1 MFLGELSKYLNLPC
15 PDDCG
20 SIELKGATADS
31 RQVQPGW
38 LFCAI
43 KGAVTDGNRFVDS
56 AIKAGAGAVLSDNSS
71 LSCTVP
77 VLRVQS
83 DAGYKTIARVAEAF
97 AGFPASKMRLVG
109 ITGTCGKTTT
119 AFLTREILR
128 NAGFNV
134 GMIGTVVYDVGNHQ
148 ELPADRTTPSPFLLQ
163 ELFGKMLVNGVQ
175 VVVMECSSAALDQE
189 RTGSAKFSAAA
200 FTNFS
205 RDHLDYHG
213 TMEAYLAAKK
223 KLFSDFLEDDASVV
237 LNADDSACASVAK
250 EISSSNVTIRTF
262 GANELHDSHA
272 LHTPLLSK
280 GDISLPGLFNRYNA
294 TCAALLA
301 KSLGADDDCIS
312 KTLRATH
319 GAPGRLER
327 FDCPNGVSAFV
338 DYAHTPEEI
347 TCALEALR
355 PDCPARIG
363 ILFGCGGDRD
373 RGKRPMMAKAAA
385 VADFVWLT
393 SDNPRTEQPEA
404 IIEDAKKGFPE
415 NCNYTV
421 EIDRRTAI
429 LRALESCNSGDWLL
443 IAGKGHEDYQEINHC
458 KIPFTDQGVIREFL
472 ASASHDKT

>member
-1 MFLGELSKYLNLPC
+1 MLFEELANYLNLSC
-15 PDDCG
+15 PSGCE
-20 SIELKGATADS
+20 SLVLEGATADS
-31 RQVQPGW
+31 RQVRQGW

-56 AIKAGAGAVLSDNSS
+56 AIQAGAVAVLSDNPE
-71 LSCTVP
+71 LSCAVP
-77 VLRVQS
+77 VLRVPS
-83 DAGYKTIARVAEAF
+83 GNGYKAIARVAEAF

-119 AFLTREILR
+119 AFLTREILH
-128 NAGFNV
+128 NAGLKV
-134 GMIGTVVYDVGNHQ
+134 GMIGTVVYDVGNNH
-148 ELPADRTTPSPFLLQ
+148 EIPADRTTPTPFLLQ
-163 ELFGKMLVNGVQ
+163 ELFSQMLANGVQ
-175 VVVMECSSAALDQE
+175 YVVMECSSAALDQE

-223 KLFSDFLEDDASVV
+223 KLFTDFLENNASVV
-237 LNADDSACASVAK
+237 INTDDAAGASLANELEGRSVNLN
-250 EISSSNVTIRTF
+250 TF
-262 GANELHDSHA
+262 GASAQNA
-272 LHTPLLSK
+272 PTHTTLLQK
-280 GDISLPGLFNRYNA
+280 EAVSLPGLFNRYNA

-301 KSLGADDDCIS
+301 KSLGVNDDCIA
-312 KTLRATH
+312 KTLRLTH

-355 PDCPARIG
+355 PDCPARLG

-385 VADFVWLT
+385 IADFVWLT
-393 SDNPRTEQPEA
+393 SDNPRTESPEA
-404 IIEDAKKGFPE
+404 IIEDAKKGFPQ
-415 NCNYTV
+415 NCPYFV
-421 EIDRRTAI
+421 EADRRTAI
-429 LRALESCNSGDWLL
+429 LRALESCQNGDWLL
-443 IAGKGHEDYQEINHC
+443 IAGKGHEDYQEINHR

-472 ASASHDKT
+472 SKPTLN